1 MAELVRTKVTLTSF
15 RNGQMSLAYD
25 VQVTAGRGKGHGKG
39 KLQELLA
46 DTFDLPLD
54 SSDVLVRPIPESQL
68 LDLEHVTG
76 TQVQWS
82 SLP

>member
-1 MAELVRTKVTLTSF
+1 MAELVRTKVTLTSY

-25 VQVTAGRGKGHGKG
+25 VQAAGRGKGHGKG
-39 KLQELLA
+39 KIQELLA

-54 SSDVLVRPIPESQL
+54 SSEVQVRPIRESQL
-68 LDLEHVTG
+68 FDLEHVTG

>member
-1 MAELVRTKVTLTSF
+1 MSELVRTKVTLTSY
-15 RNGQMSLAYD
+15 RNGLMSLAYD
-25 VQVTAGRGKGHGKG
+25 VQVAGQGKGHGKG

-54 SSDVLVRPIPESQL
+54 SSEVLVRPTCESQL

-76 TQVQWS
+76 TQVLWS